1 MRNLNSETH
10 RSREYIGDCQGL
22 LVEMGNGE
30 VLKGLKFQF
39 YKMIMSKKSTLQHR
53 AIANNTIL
61 YT

>member
-30 VLKGLKFQF
+30 VLKGFKVSILQDDYVKEI
-39 YKMIMSKKSTLQHR
+39 YSTAQS
-53 AIANNTIL
+53 
-61 YT
+61 YS